1 MQIRNWKKKTQQ
13 VHRPTFKKHP
23 KQIIY
28 QEI

>member
-1 MQIRNWKKKTQQ
+1 MQIRNEKNTTGRTDQLL
-13 VHRPTFKKHP
+13 KKHP